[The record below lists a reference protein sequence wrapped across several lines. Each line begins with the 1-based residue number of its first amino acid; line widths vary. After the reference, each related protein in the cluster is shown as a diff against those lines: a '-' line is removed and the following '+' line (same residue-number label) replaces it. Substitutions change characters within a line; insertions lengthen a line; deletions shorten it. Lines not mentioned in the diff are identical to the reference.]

1 MGQGCG
7 GVVVVAGRKVCMPG
21 SWRARPEVD
30 GDSERVVGELL
41 TASRLLVAIAARSL
55 AAVEESLTLPQ
66 YRMLVVLDGQGP
78 SSLARMAELLDVNPS
93 TALRMV
99 ERLSA
104 AGMVE
109 KIPNPKNRREVLLRL
124 TPSGWQVVRQVTEN
138 RRVQIAGIVQ
148 ALDPQSREDLITALR
163 KFTEAGGEPPTDIP
177 GLPGWH

>member
-1 MGQGCG
+1 M
-7 GVVVVAGRKVCMPG
+7 RN
-21 SWRARPEVD
+21 SWNPRRAVD
-30 GDSERVVGELL
+30 QDSDRMVEELL

-66 YRMLVVLDGQGP
+66 YRMLVVLDAQGA
-78 SSLARMAELLDVNPS
+78 SSLARMAEALDVNPS

-138 RRVQIAGIVQ
+138 RRDQIAAIVEKI
-148 ALDPQSREDLITALR
+148 DPQSREGLITALH
-163 KFTEAGGEPPTDIP
+163 KFTEAGGEPPANVP

>member
-1 MGQGCG
+1 
-7 GVVVVAGRKVCMPG
+7 MPA
-21 SWRARPEVD
+21 SWTSRQAVD
-30 GDSERVVGELL
+30 QDSERVIGELL

-66 YRMLVVLDGQGP
+66 YRMLVVLDAQGP
-78 SSLARMAELLDVNPS
+78 SSLARMAENLEVNPS

-99 ERLSA
+99 ERLSV

-138 RRVQIAGIVQ
+138 RRAQMAAIVQ
-148 ALDPQSREDLITALR
+148 ALDPQSREDLVNALR
-163 KFTEAGGEPPTDIP
+163 KFTEAGGEPPDNTP
-177 GLPGWH
+177 ALPGWH